1 MVPAP
6 LPHSQDGSDVGLL
19 RGSQELM
26 TEAITSSATVT
37 SNEFSGQCQIRPSI
51 LRQKLLSPNYGRIRQ
66 IRFLPREK
74 SDLSVCCCG
83 RMNYSACYYRAGSG
97 RRSKELKHAI
107 TRALTIR
114 DCSQAP
120 YHDAVTFMLIIA
132 GAKVW
137 SNFFKPLM
145 WTLQDLQV
153 LNHRV
158 QSLNDLWPNK
168 VRKLRRNRFAFNTMH
183 NRQIKPWR

>member
-1 MVPAP
+1 M
-6 LPHSQDGSDVGLL
+6 
-19 RGSQELM
+19 
-26 TEAITSSATVT
+26 
-37 SNEFSGQCQIRPSI
+37 
-51 LRQKLLSPNYGRIRQ
+51 
-66 IRFLPREK
+66 
-74 SDLSVCCCG
+74 
-83 RMNYSACYYRAGSG
+83 
-97 RRSKELKHAI
+97 KHAI

-132 GAKVW
+132 SAKVW

-168 VRKLRRNRFAFNTMH
+168 VQKLRRNRFAFNTMH